1 MTRAEQPKMSNKGIY
16 TLAGHAGNERGMA
29 LVIALVML
37 VLLTMLGAWALDTSS
52 TDLRISGNYKTT
64 QIAYYA
70 AEAGVGYASNRV
82 VLENSYVAT
91 GATVTN
97 PGPQSVG
104 NSTFQTWTRF
114 LIKAP
119 LPAGSM
125 YASNLEDVGQ
135 EKLPVYFTLNSQG
148 TAANNSIVNI
158 ESCVVLIP

>member
-1 MTRAEQPKMSNKGIY
+1 MTRAEQPKMSKKGIY

-52 TDLRISGNYKTT
+52 TDLRISGNSKTT

-91 GATVTN
+91 GASVTI
-97 PGPQSVG
+97 PDQTLD
-104 NSTFQTWTRF
+104 NSTIKMNARF

-119 LPAGSM
+119 LPAGTM
-125 YASNLEDVGQ
+125 YESNLQDLGQ

-148 TAANNSIVNI
+148 TTVNNSIVNI
-158 ESCVVLIP
+158 EACVVLIP